1 MCGVVGVVQKDT
13 VNQTLYDA
21 LIVLQH
27 RGQDAA
33 GMVISDGERMHLR
46 KDNGLVSQVFEERHV
61 LRLPGI
67 MGIGHV
73 RYPTAGGSSSAEAQP
88 MYVSSPFGVSL
99 AHNGNLTNANELKK
113 FLNQEANRHLNTDSD
128 SEILLNVLAHELQ
141 QTHVRTVEPEAVF
154 DAISRLQQRCRGA
167 YAAVAMIV
175 GGGIV
180 GFRDP
185 RGIRPLLL
193 GQRERVGFTEY
204 MLASENVAFD
214 TLGFEFIRDVMPGE
228 AVFISGE
235 GKLYCQQCNSTAEH
249 TPCIFEHVYLA
260 RNDAVLDG
268 ISTYQTR
275 LRLGEKLAERFQK
288 SRQGQTIDADVVI
301 PVPETSNANA
311 LSFASKLG
319 LPYREGFVK
328 NRYVGRTF
336 IMPGQAVR
344 QRSVRRKLN
353 AIKSEFTGKSVLLVE
368 DSVVRGTTIKQTI
381 QQVRRAGAKRVALL
395 VASPPV
401 CYPNVYGIDMPS
413 CSELVA
419 SGRTVEEIREFISAD
434 ELIYQSYEDLIQSA
448 KEGNPSIQTFE
459 CSIFDGEYHSPDVD
473 EKYLEELSEKRND
486 RSKSSV
492 LQDDV
497 DTDNLV
503 KLQFQ

>member
-21 LIVLQH
+21 LLVLQH

-33 GMVISDGERMHLR
+33 GMVISDGDRMHLR
-46 KDNGLVSQVFEERHV
+46 KDNGLVSHVFEERHMV
-61 LRLPGI
+61 RLPGI

-73 RYPTAGGSSSAEAQP
+73 RYPTAGSSSSAEAQP
-88 MYVSSPFGVSL
+88 MYVSSPYGLSL
-99 AHNGNLTNANELKK
+99 AHNGNLTNAEEMRK
-113 FLNQEANRHLNTDSD
+113 FLRDEAKRHLNTDSD

-141 QTHVRTVEPEAVF
+141 ETGHKKAEPETVF
-154 DAISRLQQRCRGA
+154 EAISRVQSRCRGA

-193 GQRERVGFTEY
+193 GSRRGALSTEY
-204 MLASENVAFD
+204 MIASENVAFD
-214 TLGFEFIRDVMPGE
+214 TLGFEVVRDVAPGE
-228 AVFISGE
+228 AVYITRDGE
-235 GKLYCQQCNSTAEH
+235 LHSQVCCSDFEH

-268 ISTYQTR
+268 VSTYQTR
-275 LRLGEKLAERFQK
+275 LRLGEKLADRYLDYSNKHGVE
-288 SRQGQTIDADVVI
+288 ADVVI

-311 LSFASKLG
+311 LAFASKIG
-319 LPYREGFVK
+319 LPYRDGFVR

-336 IMPGQAVR
+336 IMPGQDVR

-353 AIKSEFTGKSVLLVE
+353 VIKSEFRDKRVLLVE
-368 DSVVRGTTIKQTI
+368 DSIVRGTTTRQII
-381 QQVRRAGAKRVALL
+381 QQVRAAGAKEVSML

-413 CSELVA
+413 KEELVA
-419 SGRTVEEIREFISAD
+419 NGRTIDEIKEFIRAD
-434 ELIYQSYEDLIQSA
+434 HLIYQSFDDLIDSA
-448 KEGNPSIQTFE
+448 RVDNPQIKNFE
-459 CSIFDGEYHSPDVD
+459 CSIFTGEYHSEDVD
-473 EKYLEELSEKRND
+473 EEYLLELSNRRKDSKKNKRDSELRDLN
-486 RSKSSV
+486 
-492 LQDDV
+492 
-497 DTDNLV
+497 NLV
-503 KLQFQ
+503 QLQFS